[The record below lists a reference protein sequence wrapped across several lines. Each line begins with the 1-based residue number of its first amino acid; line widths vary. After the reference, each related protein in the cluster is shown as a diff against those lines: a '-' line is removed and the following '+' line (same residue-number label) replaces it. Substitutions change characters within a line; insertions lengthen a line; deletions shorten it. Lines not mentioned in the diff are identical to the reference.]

1 MKYEDLAVLGLYAET
16 AMHPGTE
23 GTAGYIDMPVQRER
37 HTEYPV
43 IPGSTIKGVLRAAFK
58 GAEKEEEEVKM
69 VFGKED
75 GKGGIS
81 VADGMIAA
89 FPVRSLMLPFFWV
102 TCPFVI
108 ERIRRILARYGRI
121 VPPVAAIEDGNART
135 AGEHTGQITLEDQL
149 VKIVEEEDKLDI
161 RVVNAFEGL
170 LPANKTFDYT
180 RALLKDRLLVV
191 SDAYFRDFVRSATQV
206 VTRIQIV
213 QKTGIAKDGALFT
226 QELIPADTI
235 FISSIRGSGTDEAKD
250 YIGWLGKH
258 ENSMIRLGGDE
269 TIGRGITHVT
279 MIVSGGES

>member
-108 ERIRRILARYGRI
+108 ERIRRILDRYGRI

-149 VKIVEEEDKLDI
+149 VTAEGGLDDGI
-161 RVVNAFEGL
+161 INAFKDL
-170 LPANKTFDYT
+170 LPADETFDYT

-206 VTRIQIV
+206 VTRIRIDQD
-213 QKTGIAKDGALFT
+213 TGTVAKGAYFI

-250 YIGWLGKH
+250 YIGWLGKRD
-258 ENSMIRLGGDE
+258 NSVIRLGGDE
-269 TIGRGITHVT
+269 TIGRGITHTHVT
-279 MIVSGGES
+279 MIGSGGEN

>member
-108 ERIRRILARYGRI
+108 ERIRRILARYERV
-121 VPPVAAIEDGNART
+121 VPQVAPIKVDMART

-149 VKIVEEEDKLDI
+149 VTAEGGLDDGI
-161 RVVNAFEGL
+161 INAFKDL
-170 LPANKTFDYT
+170 LPADETFEYT

-191 SDAYFRDFVRSATQV
+191 SDACFRDFVRSATQV
-206 VTRIQIV
+206 VTRIRIDQD
-213 QKTGIAKDGALFT
+213 TGTVAKGAYFI

-250 YIGWLGKH
+250 YIGWLGKRD
-258 ENSMIRLGGDE
+258 NSVIRLGGDE
-269 TIGRGITHVT
+269 TIGRGITHTHVT
-279 MIVSGGES
+279 MIGSGGEN

>member
-108 ERIRRILARYGRI
+108 ERIRRILDRYGRI

-149 VKIVEEEDKLDI
+149 VTAEGGLDDGI
-161 RVVNAFEGL
+161 INAFKDL
-170 LPANKTFDYT
+170 LPADETFEYT

-191 SDAYFRDFVRSATQV
+191 SDACFRDFVRSATQV
-206 VTRIQIV
+206 VTRIRIDQD
-213 QKTGIAKDGALFT
+213 TGTVAKGAYFI

-250 YIGWLGKH
+250 YIGWLGKRD
-258 ENSMIRLGGDE
+258 NSVIRLGGDE
-269 TIGRGITHVT
+269 TIGRGITHTHVT
-279 MIVSGGES
+279 MIGSGGEN